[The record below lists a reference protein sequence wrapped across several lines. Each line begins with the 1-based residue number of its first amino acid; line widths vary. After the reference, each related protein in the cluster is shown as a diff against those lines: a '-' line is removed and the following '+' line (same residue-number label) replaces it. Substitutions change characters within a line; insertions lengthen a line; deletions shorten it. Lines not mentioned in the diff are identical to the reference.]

1 MKGILINPFDE
12 TIKEVVVT
20 GNYKELYTL
29 IECRTFDCV
38 DIDEDNTLYVDD
50 EGLLHDTNRYFAIHD
65 REFAGRGL
73 ILSTDDEGNSAD
85 VRFTLQEV
93 KDLVSFLP
101 EGFKVEPFFSF
112 HEL

>member
-29 IECRTFDCV
+29 IECRAFDCV
-38 DIDEDNTLYVDD
+38 DVDEDNTLYVDD
-50 EGLLHDTNRYFAIHD
+50 EGLLHDTNRYFSIHG

-85 VRFTLQEV
+85 VRFTLKEV
-93 KDLVSFLP
+93 KDLVSFFP
-101 EGFKVEPFFSF
+101 EGFKVEPSF
-112 HEL
+112 TFHTF